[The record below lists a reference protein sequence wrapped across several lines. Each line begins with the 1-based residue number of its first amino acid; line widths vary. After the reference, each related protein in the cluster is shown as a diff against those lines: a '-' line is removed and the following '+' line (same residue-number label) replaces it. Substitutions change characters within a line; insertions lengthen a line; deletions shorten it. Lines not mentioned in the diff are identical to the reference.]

1 MRLGVTKQ
9 SRAAS
14 GSNAFRFTPAV
25 YSVVT
30 VCLRKIFKNTLI
42 HLRLEVGL
50 TNAMEFAEDVRKR
63 GNELYKAGKLL
74 DAVDCYKRAAELAP
88 SDAVPL
94 SNLSAAYFEL
104 GQYTAC
110 RHTCQTALELLSNGD
125 DLSSQKLHM
134 RSLKASLLLKD
145 IDHARDSLANLN
157 PNHERQ
163 KLEKCLSLIEDNRHG
178 GLDVEIKI
186 ISDLPLTKPQL

>member
-1 MRLGVTKQ
+1 MV
-9 SRAAS
+9 
-14 GSNAFRFTPAV
+14 
-25 YSVVT
+25 
-30 VCLRKIFKNTLI
+30 
-42 HLRLEVGL
+42 L
-50 TNAMEFAEDVRKR
+50 TNAMESAEDVRKR

-74 DAVDCYKRAAELAP
+74 EAVDCYKRAAGLAP

-104 GQYTAC
+104 GQYTVC
-110 RHTCQTALELLSNGD
+110 WDTCQTALKLVSNGN
-125 DLSSQKLHM
+125 DLSAQKLHL

-145 IDHARDSLANLN
+145 IDHARDSLANLD
-157 PNHERQ
+157 PNDERH

-178 GLDVEIKI
+178 GLDVEMKL